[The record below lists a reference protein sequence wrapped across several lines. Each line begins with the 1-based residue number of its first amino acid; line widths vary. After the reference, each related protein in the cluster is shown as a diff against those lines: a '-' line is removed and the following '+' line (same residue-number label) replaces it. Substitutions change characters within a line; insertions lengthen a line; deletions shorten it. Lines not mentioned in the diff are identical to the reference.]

1 MDALL
6 VILTFSTVL
15 VSLPYSFKLDLELF
29 FNNQIQSN
37 MTSSKSI
44 RSSGRL
50 VSTSRKLK
58 VYYAFSDNR
67 FSQNY
72 NYPVIRLAGKYLRT
86 FGFEIG
92 THVQVDLT
100 DSQIVIRKITA

>member
-1 MDALL
+1 
-6 VILTFSTVL
+6 
-15 VSLPYSFKLDLELF
+15 
-29 FNNQIQSN
+29 
-37 MTSSKSI
+37 MTSSKSL
-44 RSSGRL
+44 SAGGCL
-50 VSTSRKLK
+50 GPATRKLK

-72 NYPVIRLAGKYLRT
+72 NYPVIRIAGKYLRT

-100 DSQIVIRKITA
+100 DSQIVIHKITA